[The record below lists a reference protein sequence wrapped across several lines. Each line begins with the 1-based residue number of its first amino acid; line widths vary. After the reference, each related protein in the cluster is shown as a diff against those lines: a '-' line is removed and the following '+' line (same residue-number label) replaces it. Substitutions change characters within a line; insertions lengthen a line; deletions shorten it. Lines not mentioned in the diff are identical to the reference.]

1 MAKRSKG
8 KALVDTEQPIS
19 VSEDKPLVEQAVESA
34 QNFTTQPEPI
44 TLSNQ
49 NEEADVAEETISTEE
64 QQQEKTVNTAQTES
78 VKKSSGGTAI
88 SLLALL
94 VALGV
99 GGAGYFFGQ
108 QKFNEAEQQL
118 VTVKQQLSTLNG
130 RGTDT
135 QTVAEMPTF
144 DAEKA
149 QIAKLESEQ
158 QKSLEQFA
166 QLKQQQAN
174 YEQQISSL
182 QAQLEK
188 LDPNL
193 KAEPTQ
199 WLLSDADFL
208 LTNALRKIVIDYDIE
223 TAKSLLIE
231 ADNTLNQVSDPQV
244 IAIRAALKD
253 DLNNLMS
260 LNQVDQDNVM
270 QRLAQLANLVDDMP
284 MLDNEQLAAKES
296 EDVSDSIGDWQK
308 NIEKNADS
316 FLSHF
321 IRVTDKKQVQDKAFI
336 APNQEIY
343 LRENIRLRLQ
353 IAILSVPRQQNE
365 LYKQSL
371 EAVSTW
377 VRSYFDVQA
386 ESVKNFLK
394 EIDDLIEQSIYIDA
408 PTKLQSL
415 DLLKQKLNRRSAS
428 VEKLD
433 LKVGKNVEQLKIEA
447 PNEVVPEVKPVEVQP
462 ETEKKGE

>member
-8 KALVDTEQPIS
+8 KDLIDTRQSTSTGE
-19 VSEDKPLVEQAVESA
+19 SEVLVEQAVESA
-34 QNFTTQPEPI
+34 QNFTSPSEPI

-49 NEEADVAEETISTEE
+49 NEEANVVEETISTEE
-64 QQQEKTVNTAQTES
+64 SQEQAVNTPQTEV

-108 QKFNEAEQQL
+108 QKFSETEQQL
-118 VTVKQQLSTLNG
+118 VTVKQQLSALEG
-130 RGTDT
+130 RGTGV
-135 QTVAEMPTF
+135 QGGAEIPTF
-144 DAEKA
+144 DVEKA

-158 QKSLEQFA
+158 QKSLEQFT

-174 YEQQISSL
+174 YEQQINSL
-182 QAQLEK
+182 QTQLEK
-188 LDPNL
+188 LDPTL

-231 ADNTLNQVSDPQV
+231 ADNTLNQISDPQV
-244 IAIRAALKD
+244 IAIRTALKD

-296 EDVSDSIGDWQK
+296 EDISDSIGDWQK
-308 NIEKNADS
+308 NIEKSADS

-415 DLLKQKLNRRSAS
+415 DLLKQKLNRRSVS

-433 LKVGKNVEQLKIEA
+433 LKVGKNVEQLKIEI
-447 PNEVVPEVKPVEVQP
+447 PNEAVPETTPAEREP
-462 ETEKKGE
+462 DTEKKGE